1 MSELKNE
8 NMGWVCDK
16 EGKYTFNWSEVPFQ
30 KKVSIRW
37 RGLEIHL
44 KLESYKKSGYSD
56 YGGDFVTY
64 PTAGFILNH
73 FNRIHWWGYGHPKIK
88 YGAVETGPHCSPP
101 KILSGNYELKIRTH
115 LNHGRGPY
123 MISLEEVKRN
133 PEKEDGAA
141 STGIEFFE
149 TPEGINLEIP
159 ETSYRNDTP
168 SIIVNTKEIEL
179 YNFRDAN
186 VASDVV
192 VQFDKD
198 RLVLNTWR
206 LGSGEDE
213 YYYIVPGDELR
224 KLYAEFQLQ
233 EHQKAELLVGLHN
246 AFAGKDCIEK
256 FTKYLDYKKIK
267 YSHQFCL

>member
-1 MSELKNE
+1 
-8 NMGWVCDK
+8 
-16 EGKYTFNWSEVPFQ
+16 
-30 KKVSIRW
+30 
-37 RGLEIHL
+37 
-44 KLESYKKSGYSD
+44 
-56 YGGDFVTY
+56 
-64 PTAGFILNH
+64 
-73 FNRIHWWGYGHPKIK
+73 
-88 YGAVETGPHCSPP
+88 
-101 KILSGNYELKIRTH
+101 
-115 LNHGRGPY
+115 

-192 VQFDKD
+192 AQFDKD

-246 AFAGKDCIEK
+246 AFAGKGLSGSSTLTYKMSDLPEDIAHAVASLSI
-256 FTKYLDYKKIK
+256 LDRDQYVTGVGMKIDER
-267 YSHQFCL
+267 HFWMERG

>member
-1 MSELKNE
+1 
-8 NMGWVCDK
+8 
-16 EGKYTFNWSEVPFQ
+16 
-30 KKVSIRW
+30 
-37 RGLEIHL
+37 
-44 KLESYKKSGYSD
+44 
-56 YGGDFVTY
+56 
-64 PTAGFILNH
+64 
-73 FNRIHWWGYGHPKIK
+73 
-88 YGAVETGPHCSPP
+88 
-101 KILSGNYELKIRTH
+101 
-115 LNHGRGPY
+115 
-123 MISLEEVKRN
+123 
-133 PEKEDGAA
+133 
-141 STGIEFFE
+141 
-149 TPEGINLEIP
+149 
-159 ETSYRNDTP
+159 
-168 SIIVNTKEIEL
+168 
-179 YNFRDAN
+179 

-192 VQFDKD
+192 AQFDKD

>member
-1 MSELKNE
+1 MSEEKYVNAE
-8 NMGWVCDK
+8 WVCVK
-16 EGKYTFNWSEVPFQ
+16 PGRYHHKWKNMPYYAQCGV
-30 KKVSIRW
+30 RW
-37 RGLEIHL
+37 RNQVFQIRITDERTSGGWQITFEIAYQGSVNRSGAGFSKGMGGSFGHCRKDITEGNYRLEFYPGKGALSFEEKAIEPEKTEEGNAGIVNFFTL
-44 KLESYKKSGYSD
+44 ESDNWFKKLE
-56 YGGDFVTY
+56 
-64 PTAGFILNH
+64 
-73 FNRIHWWGYGHPKIK
+73 PK
-88 YGAVETGPHCSPP
+88 
-101 KILSGNYELKIRTH
+101 
-115 LNHGRGPY
+115 
-123 MISLEEVKRN
+123 
-133 PEKEDGAA
+133 PEPWIQK
-141 STGIEFFE
+141 
-149 TPEGINLEIP
+149 
-159 ETSYRNDTP
+159 
-168 SIIVNTKEIEL
+168 NTTEIEL

-192 VQFDKD
+192 AQFDKD